1 MNINTAEFPFS
12 QEAEEAVIGSVLLDE
27 SVFPTLAQF
36 LDTDDFFMPRHQYI
50 WEACKRLA
58 ERRELIDIITVSD
71 ELKALGRYGDSGGDA
86 YLAHLLANI
95 PSSQNVSGYGRIV
108 EKNALRR
115 KLLRASEEIKALAM
129 NSEMDIEQVVQSA
142 EEKVF
147 SVTEGQVKRE
157 FVSMNHAVNDYF
169 DRIEFLIQNPQISL
183 GVPSGF
189 ADLDE
194 LLGGFQKSDLII
206 FAGRPGMGKTSF
218 MLSTA
223 MNAARLGKRIAIFS
237 MEMGTEQII
246 QRIFAMETRINSQKL
261 RLAKLDPKEYVTF
274 VKVAGQL
281 NNYNMFID
289 DTPALT
295 PSQMRT
301 KARRL
306 QHEHGIDLIIVDY
319 IQLMSAGQ
327 NYGNNRVQEVSYI
340 SRSMKELARELNVP
354 IISAAQLSRAV
365 EQRQDKRPLLSDL
378 RESGSIEQDADV
390 VMFLYRDVIYNEAT
404 EFPNQAD
411 IIISKHRNGP
421 TGTISLYFDETITRF
436 MDVTTRPVNLGM

>member
-1 MNINTAEFPFS
+1 MNNNTAEFPFS
-12 QEAEEAVIGSVLLDE
+12 QEAEEAVIGSILLDDG
-27 SVFPTLAQF
+27 VFPTLAQF

-58 ERRELIDIITVSD
+58 ERRELMDIITISD
-71 ELKALGRYGDSGGDA
+71 ELKAIGRYADSGGDA
-86 YLAHLLANI
+86 YLAHLMTNI
-95 PSSQNVSGYGRIV
+95 PSSQNVAGYGRIV

-115 KLLRASEEIKALAM
+115 KLLKASDEIKALAM
-129 NSEMDIEQVVQSA
+129 NSEMDVEQVIQSA

-147 SVTEGQVKRE
+147 TVTEGQVKRE
-157 FVSMNHAVNDYF
+157 FVSMNTAVSDYF
-169 DRIEFLIQNPQISL
+169 DRIEFLMQNPHISL

-189 ADLDE
+189 QDLDA

-261 RLAKLDPKEYVTF
+261 RLAKLDQKEYVTF

-281 NNYNMFID
+281 NNHNMFID

-295 PSQMRT
+295 PNQMRT
-301 KARRL
+301 KCRRL
-306 QHEHGIDLIIVDY
+306 QHEHGVDLIIVDY
-319 IQLMSAGQ
+319 IQLMSGGQ
-327 NYGNNRVQEVSYI
+327 NYGNNRVQ
-340 SRSMKELARELNVP
+340 
-354 IISAAQLSRAV
+354 
-365 EQRQDKRPLLSDL
+365 
-378 RESGSIEQDADV
+378 
-390 VMFLYRDVIYNEAT
+390 
-404 EFPNQAD
+404 
-411 IIISKHRNGP
+411 
-421 TGTISLYFDETITRF
+421 
-436 MDVTTRPVNLGM
+436 

>member
-108 EKNALRR
+108 ERNALRR
-115 KLLRASEEIKALAM
+115 KLLKASEEIKALAM

-189 ADLDE
+189 TDLDA

-223 MNAARLGKRIAIFS
+223 MNAARLNKRIAIFS

-436 MDVTTRPVNLGM
+436 MDVTTRPVHLGM

>member
-36 LDTDDFFMPRHQYI
+36 LDTNDFFMPRHQYI

-115 KLLRASEEIKALAM
+115 KLLNASDEIKALAM

-147 SVTEGQVKRE
+147 SVTEGQVRRE

-223 MNAARLGKRIAIFS
+223 INAARLGKRIAIFS

-319 IQLMSAGQ
+319 IQLMNGGQ

-411 IIISKHRNGP
+411 IIVSKHRNGP

-436 MDVTTRPVNLGM
+436 MDVTTRPVNLAM

>member
-1 MNINTAEFPFS
+1 MNTSSDFPYS

-27 SVFPTLAQF
+27 SVFATLSQALDSDAFF
-36 LDTDDFFMPRHQYI
+36 LPRHQYI
-50 WEACKRLA
+50 WEGFKRLA
-58 ERRELIDIITVSD
+58 DRREPLDIITVSD
-71 ELKALGRYGDSGGDA
+71 ELKALGRFTDAGGDA
-86 YLAHLLANI
+86 YLTHLLTNI
-95 PSSQNVSGYGRIV
+95 PTSFHVGVYGRIV
-108 EKNALRR
+108 EKNAIRR
-115 KLLRASEEIKALAM
+115 KLLRAADEIKLLAM
-129 NSEMDIEQVVQSA
+129 NAEMDLEQVVQSA
-142 EEKVF
+142 EEKIF
-147 SVTEGQVKRE
+147 SVTENQVKRE
-157 FVSMNHAVNDYF
+157 FVSMNTAVNDYF
-169 DRIEFLIQNPQISL
+169 DRIEFLMQNPHISL

-189 ADLDE
+189 TDLDA

-218 MLSTA
+218 MLSAA
-223 MNAARLGKRIAIFS
+223 MNAARLNRRIAVFS

-246 QRIFAMETRINSQKL
+246 QRIFAMESRINSQKL
-261 RLAKLDPKEYVTF
+261 RIAKLDQKEYVTF

-281 NNYNMFID
+281 SEHHLFID

-301 KARRL
+301 KCRRL
-306 QHEHGIDLIIVDY
+306 QHEEGIDMVIVDY

-327 NYGNNRVQEVSYI
+327 QYANNRVQEVSYI
-340 SRSMKELARELNVP
+340 SRAMKELARELNVP

-378 RESGSIEQDADV
+378 RESGSIEQDADI
-390 VMFLYRDVIYNEAT
+390 VMFLYRDVIYNEST

-411 IIISKHRNGP
+411 IIIAKHRNGP

-436 MDVTTRPVNLGM
+436 MDVTTRPINLGG

>member
-50 WEACKRLA
+50 WEACKRLV

-95 PSSQNVSGYGRIV
+95 PSSQNVNGYGRIV

-115 KLLRASEEIKALAM
+115 KLLKVSDEIKALAM

-319 IQLMSAGQ
+319 IQLMNAGQ

>member
-1 MNINTAEFPFS
+1 MNNNTAEFPFS
-12 QEAEEAVIGSVLLDE
+12 QEAEEAVIGSILLDDG
-27 SVFPTLAQF
+27 VFPTLAQF

-58 ERRELIDIITVSD
+58 ERRELMDIITISD
-71 ELKALGRYGDSGGDA
+71 ELKALGRYADSGGDA
-86 YLAHLLANI
+86 YLAHLMTNI
-95 PSSQNVSGYGRIV
+95 PSSQNVAGYGRIV

-115 KLLRASEEIKALAM
+115 KLLKASDEIKALAM
-129 NSEMDIEQVVQSA
+129 NSEMDVEQVIQSA

-147 SVTEGQVKRE
+147 TVTEGQVKRE
-157 FVSMNHAVNDYF
+157 FVSMNTAVSDYF
-169 DRIEFLIQNPQISL
+169 DRIEFLMQNPHISL

-189 ADLDE
+189 QDLDE

-223 MNAARLGKRIAIFS
+223 MNAARLNKRIAIFS

-261 RLAKLDPKEYVTF
+261 RLAKLDQKEYVTF

-295 PSQMRT
+295 PNQMRT
-301 KARRL
+301 KCRRL
-306 QHEHGIDLIIVDY
+306 QHEHGVDLIIVDY
-319 IQLMSAGQ
+319 IQLMSGGQ

-340 SRSMKELARELNVP
+340 SRTMKELARELNVP

-436 MDVTTRPVNLGM
+436 MDVTTRPVHLGM

>member
-1 MNINTAEFPFS
+1 MNTSPEFPYS
-12 QEAEEAVIGSVLLDE
+12 QEAEEAVIGSVLLDD
-27 SVFPTLAQF
+27 SVFPTLSQSLNA
-36 LDTDDFFMPRHQYI
+36 DDFFFPRHIYI
-50 WEACKRLA
+50 WECFKRLA
-58 ERRELIDIITVSD
+58 ERREPIDIITLAD
-71 ELKALGRYGDSGGDA
+71 ELKAIGRFVDAGGDA
-86 YLAHLLANI
+86 YITHLLTNI
-95 PSSQNVSGYGRIV
+95 PTSHNVGVYGRIV
-108 EKNALRR
+108 EKNAVRR

-129 NSEMDIEQVVQSA
+129 NAEMEIEQVVQSA
-142 EEKVF
+142 EDKIF
-147 SVTEGQVKRE
+147 TVTENQVKRE
-157 FVSMNHAVNDYF
+157 FVSMNTAVNDYF
-169 DRIEFLIQNPQISL
+169 DRIEFLMQNPHISL

-189 ADLDE
+189 TDLDA

-218 MLSTA
+218 MLSAA
-223 MNAARLGKRIAIFS
+223 MNAARLNRRIAIFS
-237 MEMGTEQII
+237 MEMGTEQIV

-261 RLAKLDPKEYVTF
+261 RIARLDQKEYVTF

-281 NNYNMFID
+281 SEHHLYID

-295 PSQMRT
+295 PNQMRT
-301 KARRL
+301 KCRRL
-306 QHEHGIDLIIVDY
+306 QHEHGIDMVIVDY
-319 IQLMSAGQ
+319 IQLMNGGQ

-378 RESGSIEQDADV
+378 RESGSIEQDADI

-411 IIISKHRNGP
+411 IIIAKHRNGP

-436 MDVTTRPVNLGM
+436 MDITARPVSLGG